1 MNFQCQDGPKWWKIH
16 RGGSTVAGG
25 PGLVG
30 ERKSLQG
37 RLRHK
42 SLDFLSCDSEHA
54 LQPCGCGGSKHRRPH
69 RHRALHMGA
78 VWDVDISSVM

>member
-16 RGGSTVAGG
+16 EDPGTVAGW

-30 ERKSLQG
+30 ERKSLRG

-42 SLDFLSCDSEHA
+42 SLDFLSWGLEHV
-54 LQPCGCGGSKHRRPH
+54 LQPCGCGGSNCLRPA
-69 RHRALHMGA
+69 RHRGC
-78 VWDVDISSVM
+78 DVRQVG